1 MHTCMDARMRL
12 CDTPVFSVCL
22 HMFGGGGGETH
33 DIADFISDFIVVNF
47 NGNTFC

>member
-12 CDTPVFSVCL
+12 CDTPVLSVCL
-22 HMFGGGGGETH
+22 HMLEGTH